1 MGFYDLYNN
10 VFIAV
15 KNCLEN
21 VSSIKQINL
30 GEALRLQNL
39 PLAVISP
46 RETSLERGAFQH
58 VLNVRISFDVVIII
72 RETEPSDW
80 FDEIISVMCD
90 AFDALMSDDTLN
102 GAVKGLTPTLF
113 APGEI
118 TALNRL
124 YYGGLL
130 RFEAF
135 TVYSY

>member
-1 MGFYDLYNN
+1 MGFYDLYYN
-10 VFIAV
+10 VFTAV

-21 VSSIKQINL
+21 VSSIKQVNL

-80 FDEIISVMCD
+80 FNEIVSVMCD
-90 AFDALMSDDTLN
+90 AFDALMSDDTLG

-130 RFEAF
+130 RFEALAL
-135 TVYSY
+135 YSY

>member
-1 MGFYDLYNN
+1 MGFYDLYYN
-10 VFIAV
+10 VFTAV

-21 VSSIKQINL
+21 VSAIKQVNL
-30 GEALRLQNL
+30 GEALKLQNL

-46 RETSLERGAFQH
+46 REASIERGAFQH
-58 VLNVRISFDVVIII
+58 VLNVRIGFDVTVII

-80 FDEIISVMCD
+80 FGEIVSVMCD
-90 AFDALMSDDTLN
+90 VFDALMSDDTLN

-135 TVYSY
+135 AIYSY

>member
-10 VFIAV
+10 VFVAV
-15 KNCLEN
+15 KNSLEN
-21 VSSIKQINL
+21 VSTIKQVNL

-39 PLAVISP
+39 PLAVVSP
-46 RETSLERGAFQH
+46 RETSLERGAFQN
-58 VLNVRISFDVVIII
+58 VLNVRISFDIVIII
-72 RETEPSDW
+72 RETEPSNW

-90 AFDALMSDDTLN
+90 AFDALMADDTLN

-135 TVYSY
+135 ALYSY

>member
-1 MGFYDLYNN
+1 MGFYDLYYN

-21 VSSIKQINL
+21 VSAIKQVNL
-30 GEALRLQNL
+30 GEALKLQNL

-46 RETSLERGAFQH
+46 REASLERAAFQH
-58 VLNVRISFDVVIII
+58 VLNVRISFDVTVII

-80 FDEIISVMCD
+80 FNEIVSVMCD
-90 AFDALMSDDTLN
+90 VFDALMADDALN
-102 GAVKGLTPTLF
+102 GTVKALTPTVF
-113 APGEI
+113 ALGEI

-124 YYGGLL
+124 HYGGLL

>member
-10 VFIAV
+10 VFVAV
-15 KNCLEN
+15 KNSLEN
-21 VSSIKQINL
+21 VSTIKQVNL

-39 PLAVISP
+39 PLAIISP

-58 VLNVRISFDVVIII
+58 VLNVRISFDIVIII

-80 FDEIISVMCD
+80 FNEIISIMCD
-90 AFDALMSDDTLN
+90 AFDALMSDDTL
-102 GAVKGLTPTLF
+102 GGTVKGLTPTLF